1 MKTSMKKGVIVVF
14 SNNEKEIKE
23 YPFNTLLIK
32 DIQKI
37 CFVNNA
43 SKDSTLDKLKEIKSF
58 DNGSVIDV
66 KKNKGVKAAI
76 KAGVRYLINNEDL
89 QLIIYLEFY
98 KNNNFANLDQ
108 TLNLIIDSNKKIIDL
123 FTNTN
128 NRTMLQ
134 NVFSSEQLINKLR
147 FEKIK

>member
-1 MKTSMKKGVIVVF
+1 M
-14 SNNEKEIKE
+14 
-23 YPFNTLLIK
+23 
-32 DIQKI
+32 
-37 CFVNNA
+37 
-43 SKDSTLDKLKEIKSF
+43 DKLKEIKSF
-58 DNGSVIDV
+58 DNVSVIDV

-89 QLIIYLEFY
+89 QLIVYLEFY

>member
-1 MKTSMKKGVIVVF
+1 MGYT
-14 SNNEKEIKE
+14 
-23 YPFNTLLIK
+23 
-32 DIQKI
+32 
-37 CFVNNA
+37 
-43 SKDSTLDKLKEIKSF
+43 
-58 DNGSVIDV
+58 
-66 KKNKGVKAAI
+66 
-76 KAGVRYLINNEDL
+76 GVRYLINNEDL

-134 NVFSSEQLINKLR
+134 NVFSSEQLNNNFR

>member
-1 MKTSMKKGVIVVF
+1 M
-14 SNNEKEIKE
+14 
-23 YPFNTLLIK
+23 
-32 DIQKI
+32 
-37 CFVNNA
+37 
-43 SKDSTLDKLKEIKSF
+43 DKLKEIKSF
-58 DNGSVIDV
+58 DNVSVIDV

-89 QLIIYLEFY
+89 QLIVYLEFY
-98 KNNNFANLDQ
+98 KNNNFASLDQ

>member
-1 MKTSMKKGVIVVF
+1 MGYT
-14 SNNEKEIKE
+14 
-23 YPFNTLLIK
+23 
-32 DIQKI
+32 
-37 CFVNNA
+37 
-43 SKDSTLDKLKEIKSF
+43 
-58 DNGSVIDV
+58 
-66 KKNKGVKAAI
+66 
-76 KAGVRYLINNEDL
+76 GVRYLINNEDL

-134 NVFSSEQLINKLR
+134 NVFSSEQLINNFR

>member
-1 MKTSMKKGVIVVF
+1 
-14 SNNEKEIKE
+14 
-23 YPFNTLLIK
+23 
-32 DIQKI
+32 
-37 CFVNNA
+37 
-43 SKDSTLDKLKEIKSF
+43 LDKLKEIKSF
-58 DNGSVIDV
+58 DNVSVIDV

-89 QLIIYLEFY
+89 QLIVYLEFY
-98 KNNNFANLDQ
+98 KNNNFASLDQ